1 MDQEFVNF
9 SDYLDRS
16 KSSVKKPTESINNT
30 SKEILKEEIY
40 QVEEKSKPE
49 IVDEKIFENVIDN
62 NQSEQVESN
71 EEQDISDYYKVYRDR
86 PETFSCDIELEG
98 ANLNDTTVRLILETK
113 DWNLVFNGE
122 IDQNGKATIP
132 IKKLSLFEEGEL
144 GTIRMEV
151 VAEGTLF
158 VPWEE
163 KFKVKL
169 SKKVMVKFNESKK
182 KKKNINTSTKP
193 TVKVKF

>member
-16 KSSVKKPTESINNT
+16 KSSVKKPTESNNVNPI
-30 SKEILKEEIY
+30 EIKKDIP
-40 QVEEKSKPE
+40 QVEEKIEPKE
-49 IVDEKIFENVIDN
+49 IVEEKIFENVQI
-62 NQSEQVESN
+62 ETK
-71 EEQDISDYYKVYRDR
+71 EEEEDISDYYKVYRDK

-132 IKKLSLFEEGEL
+132 IKKLSLFEEGEI

-169 SKKVMVKFNESKK
+169 SKKVMVKFNESKVPE
-182 KKKNINTSTKP
+182 KNTNTSTKP

>member
-16 KSSVKKPTESINNT
+16 KSSVKKPTESNNVNPI
-30 SKEILKEEIY
+30 EIKKDIP
-40 QVEEKSKPE
+40 QVEEKIEPKE
-49 IVDEKIFENVIDN
+49 IVEEKIFENVQI
-62 NQSEQVESN
+62 ETK
-71 EEQDISDYYKVYRDR
+71 EEEEDISDYYKVYRDK

-169 SKKVMVKFNESKK
+169 SKKVMVKFNESKVPE
-182 KKKNINTSTKP
+182 KNTNTSTKP

>member
-16 KSSVKKPTESINNT
+16 KSSVKKPTESNNVNPI
-30 SKEILKEEIY
+30 EIKKDIP
-40 QVEEKSKPE
+40 QVEEKIEPKE
-49 IVDEKIFENVIDN
+49 IVEEKIFENVQI
-62 NQSEQVESN
+62 ETK
-71 EEQDISDYYKVYRDR
+71 EEEEDISDYYKVYRDK

-169 SKKVMVKFNESKK
+169 SKKVMVKFNESKVPE
-182 KKKNINTSTKP
+182 KNINTSTKP

>member
-16 KSSVKKPTESINNT
+16 KSSVKKPTESNNVT
-30 SKEILKEEIY
+30 PIEIKKDIP
-40 QVEEKSKPE
+40 QVEEKIEPKE
-49 IVDEKIFENVIDN
+49 IVEEKIFENVQI
-62 NQSEQVESN
+62 ETK
-71 EEQDISDYYKVYRDR
+71 EEEEDISDYYKVYRDK

-169 SKKVMVKFNESKK
+169 SKKVMVKFNESKVPE
-182 KKKNINTSTKP
+182 KNINTSTKP

>member
-16 KSSVKKPTESINNT
+16 KSSVKKPTESNNVT
-30 SKEILKEEIY
+30 PIEIKKDIP
-40 QVEEKSKPE
+40 QVEEKIEPKE
-49 IVDEKIFENVIDN
+49 IVEEKIFENVQI
-62 NQSEQVESN
+62 ETK
-71 EEQDISDYYKVYRDR
+71 EEEDISDYYKVYRDK

-169 SKKVMVKFNESKK
+169 SKKVMVKFNESKVPE
-182 KKKNINTSTKP
+182 KNTNTSTKP

>member
-16 KSSVKKPTESINNT
+16 KSSVKKPTESNNVT
-30 SKEILKEEIY
+30 PIEIKKDIP
-40 QVEEKSKPE
+40 QVEEKIEPKE
-49 IVDEKIFENVIDN
+49 IVEEKIFENVQI
-62 NQSEQVESN
+62 
-71 EEQDISDYYKVYRDR
+71 VYRDK

-169 SKKVMVKFNESKK
+169 SKKVMVKFNESKVPE
-182 KKKNINTSTKP
+182 KNTNTSTKP